1 MFSAGGLLTGFSRP
15 MVGKRRG
22 DASESGRHGGRW
34 TGLLVGVSGPRDG
47 RGVACLGRRSRL
59 LPRSGPVTRR
69 TQVIG
74 IRTALGAGQGQVVKM
89 ILREGMMLSLVGSV
103 IGVLMAGAVGSVLAT
118 FLIGVAPDRSAH
130 VRLRRRRVRRD
141 HRSRLRGMPAYRGH
155 ANFSDGST
163 PVRVSVQGPRDVI
176 AYRTSESLKKSPVAS
191 SNTPAVPSG
200 KLKKRG
206 SGRFPPA
213 SPFSV
218 TVCKALS
225 TSPTLNT
232 VWPVKEGA
240 PVIAYTRA
248 TDQVAKEKPDAVER
262 LRTDNRTRYRYSGRV
277 LPAKLREGMDE
288 SRFGGRRA
296 PTAVPVGSM

>member
-118 FLIGVAPDRSAH
+118 FLIGVAPINPLTFGSAAA
-130 VRLRRRRVRRD
+130 VFAAITILAC
-141 HRSRLRGMPAYRGH
+141 GMPAYRGH
-155 ANFSDGST
+155 TNFSDGST

-176 AYRTSESLKKSPVAS
+176 AYRTSVSLKKSPVRS

-218 TVCKALS
+218 TVCKLLS
-225 TSPTLNT
+225 TSATLNT
-232 VWPVKEGA
+232 ACPAEEGA
-240 PVIAYTRA
+240 PVMAYT
-248 TDQVAKEKPDAVER
+248 EP
-262 LRTDNRTRYRYSGRV
+262 LTRSPKR
-277 LPAKLREGMDE
+277 P
-288 SRFGGRRA
+288 
-296 PTAVPVGSM
+296 